1 MQTIELRTP
10 FEENADP
17 KMMSLVGYTIF
28 HVSQQRTQAIE
39 ILILAAVLSSGVIY
53 ASRKQK
59 ISFRYT
65 VGWLAL
71 FGFMASGGLA
81 IPKIEKV
88 ADQFEVSPAAFIAA
102 ISSFLLLALCVQLSI
117 SISGIQRQL
126 RKVNEDVAL
135 QKKVIDDL
143 RDSKQ

>member
-1 MQTIELRTP
+1 
-10 FEENADP
+10 
-17 KMMSLVGYTIF
+17 MMSRVGYTIF

-39 ILILAAVLSSGVIY
+39 ILFLAVVLSAGVLY
-53 ASRKQK
+53 SSRKQK

-65 VGWLAL
+65 VGWLTL
-71 FGFMASGGLA
+71 FGFMALGGLA
-81 IPKIEKV
+81 IPRIEKI

-102 ISSFLLLALCVQLSI
+102 ISTFLLLGLCVQLSI
-117 SISGIQRQL
+117 SISGLQRQL

-143 RDSKQ
+143 RDSR